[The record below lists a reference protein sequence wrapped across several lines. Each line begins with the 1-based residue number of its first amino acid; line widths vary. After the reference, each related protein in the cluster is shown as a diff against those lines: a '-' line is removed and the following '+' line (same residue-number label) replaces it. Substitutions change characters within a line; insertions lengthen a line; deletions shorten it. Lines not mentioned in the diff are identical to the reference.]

1 MHTVK
6 SKKNNIVFSYNK
18 ILACIFGF
26 NDQFIKVTKTWPI
39 FQKNPKNILFV
50 FSIWD
55 YEFICKRI
63 LDIKKR

>member
-50 FSIWD
+50 FSI
-55 YEFICKRI
+55 
-63 LDIKKR
+63 